1 MSTALTRYQST
12 YVAKQALFNLFG
24 NTFRL
29 FNADGSLAFYVK
41 KKMFKLRE
49 DIVIYADEA
58 EKEPMLRI
66 KARSILDVSATYD
79 ISDAVTGE
87 SLGAMKRK
95 GLKSIIRDEWAIL
108 GAGDAEVGTLIE
120 DSGAM
125 ALLRR
130 FFPIIPQTFNVSLGG
145 EAVGVLKQRFSLFGL
160 NYDIDFSKDNAGK
173 LDRRMVVAITVLIL
187 AIEGRQNKN

>member
-41 KKMFKLRE
+41 KKMFKLKE

-66 KARSILDVSATYD
+66 KARSIMIVYCSQCLRLGEVRPR
-79 ISDAVTGE
+79 VTPP
-87 SLGAMKRK
+87 
-95 GLKSIIRDEWAIL
+95 
-108 GAGDAEVGTLIE
+108 V
-120 DSGAM
+120 
-125 ALLRR
+125 
-130 FFPIIPQTFNVSLGG
+130 
-145 EAVGVLKQRFSLFGL
+145 AVGHEHRWE
-160 NYDIDFSKDNAGK
+160 A
-173 LDRRMVVAITVLIL
+173 DRGIL
-187 AIEGRQNKN
+187 MAEP